1 MGWLVNILGFLLVIG
16 ILVTVHEFG
25 HFWVARKVGVKVL
38 RFSVGFG
45 QPLWRRIGQDGTEY
59 VLAAIPFGGYVKM
72 LDEREAEVD
81 PALQSQAFNR
91 QPLWA
96 RNAIISA
103 GPIANFLLAVLAYW
117 AIFVIGAT
125 EMKPIIGPVIPD
137 SPAAAAGLEEGDEL
151 VRIGDRNVRAWDSAI
166 MAFLENSADSSI
178 VVTVNRSTGGTA
190 ERSLDLSQQRLLDD
204 EGDVLRKI
212 GLTPW
217 QPTIVPIVREVIPG
231 SAAAMAELEPG
242 DRIIAIDGNALNDWA
257 DLVEAV
263 QARPNEE
270 VVLRYAR
277 EGTEREVATTIQA
290 REGGG
295 AQSGVLGITPDVPA
309 DLFANAQHEVRYGP
323 LAAVPRAIDAGWQAG
338 SLTVSVLFKMVVG
351 EASVKNLSGP
361 VSIAQYAG
369 DSVSLGVIPFLK
381 FLAIVSISL
390 GILNLLPVPILDGGH
405 LLYNGIEWIRGRPLT
420 EAAQV
425 FGQQIGIV
433 LLFMLMALAFYN
445 DILRLMVSGG

>member
-338 SLTVSVLFKMVVG
+338 SLTVSVLFKIVVG

>member
-178 VVTVNRSTGGTA
+178 VVTVNRATGGTA

-263 QARPNEE
+263 QTRPNEE

-277 EGTEREVATTIQA
+277 QGTEREVATTIQA

>member
-25 HFWVARKVGVKVL
+25 HFWVARKVGVKVV

-96 RNAIISA
+96 RNAIILA

-137 SPAAAAGLEEGDEL
+137 SPAASAGLEEGDEL
-151 VRIGDRNVRAWDSAI
+151 VRIGDRNVSAWDSAI
-166 MAFLENSADSSI
+166 MAFLENSADSSM

-217 QPTIVPIVREVIPG
+217 QPKIVPIVREVIPG

-263 QARPNEE
+263 QTRPNEE

-277 EGTEREVATTIQA
+277 EGTEREVTTTIQA

>member
-72 LDEREAEVD
+72 LDEREAAVD

-242 DRIIAIDGNALNDWA
+242 DRIIAIDGNALNDWS

-433 LLFMLMALAFYN
+433 LLFILMALAFYN

>member
-1 MGWLVNILGFLLVIG
+1 
-16 ILVTVHEFG
+16 
-25 HFWVARKVGVKVL
+25 
-38 RFSVGFG
+38 
-45 QPLWRRIGQDGTEY
+45 
-59 VLAAIPFGGYVKM
+59 
-72 LDEREAEVD
+72 
-81 PALQSQAFNR
+81 
-91 QPLWA
+91 PLWA
-96 RNAIISA
+96 RNAVIAA

-137 SPAAAAGLEEGDEL
+137 SPAAVAGLQEGDEL
-151 VRIGDRNVRAWDSAI
+151 LQIGDRSVRAWDSAI
-166 MAFLENSADSSI
+166 MAFLEAADESPFM
-178 VVTVNRSTGGTA
+178 VKVNRAAGDTA
-190 ERSLDLSQQRLLDD
+190 ERSMDLSQERLLDD
-204 EGDVLRKI
+204 DGDVLRKI

-217 QPTIVPIVREVIPG
+217 QPTVVPIVREVIPG
-231 SAAAMAELEPG
+231 SAAAMADLAPG
-242 DRIIAIDGNALNDWA
+242 DQILSIDGIQLDDWM

-263 QARPNEE
+263 QTRPNES

-277 EGTEREVATTIQA
+277 DGVEQEVATTIQA

-295 AQSGVLGITPDVPA
+295 ERSGMLGITPDVPA
-309 DLFANAQHEVRYGP
+309 DLFTDARHEVRYGP
-323 LAAVPRAIDAGWQAG
+323 LAALPRAVDAGWQAG

-405 LLYNGIEWIRGRPLT
+405 LLYNGIEWLRGRPLT
-420 EAAQV
+420 EGAQV
-425 FGQQIGIV
+425 IGQQIGMV

-445 DILRLMVSGG
+445 DILRLVVPSG